1 MSKFLQ
7 RSHKSIATALFINVT
22 GIKVIYLFMT
32 FLFFVYSGCST
43 SAPKNAILQKNT
55 EEIAILQKTIVE
67 QQQLLQNLQALTTA
81 QMERNSE
88 LEQAMPPRDLLES
101 LQNGFV
107 ELRKKTTLLEKQVSA
122 LQKRVAKSTKKEK
135 TTTVSETPE
144 VEFPKDQKQLLQGLI
159 SLQAG
164 NPDQAVEHLQEIL
177 KQKKPTQLK
186 AEILLAVAHSFL
198 AQGHA
203 KQAASHYGTFLRE
216 YPKSRNIPQA
226 LYFLG
231 EAMGKLGQQKKQK
244 VLWKELTTKYPKSPF
259 ATRAK

>member
-1 MSKFLQ
+1 M
-7 RSHKSIATALFINVT
+7 NMT
-22 GIKVIYLFMT
+22 GIKIIYLVLPVL
-32 FLFFVYSGCST
+32 LFVFSGCST
-43 SAPKNAILQKNT
+43 SAPQKTITQKNSA
-55 EEIAILQKTIVE
+55 EISALQKTIVE
-67 QQQLLQNLQALTTA
+67 QQELMQNLQALTA
-81 QMERNSE
+81 DQIQRNSE
-88 LEQAMPPRDLLES
+88 LEQAIPPRDLLES

-107 ELRKKTTLLEKQVSA
+107 ELRKKTTVLEKQLSA
-122 LQKRVAKSTKKEK
+122 LQKNIANSAKKKK
-135 TTTVSETPE
+135 TLKAPETSE

-164 NPDQAVEHLQEIL
+164 NPDQAVEHLGKIL
-177 KQKKPTQLK
+177 KQKKPTLLK
-186 AEILLAVAHSFL
+186 GEILLAVAHSFL

-203 KQAASHYGTFLRE
+203 RQAASHYGTFLRE

-259 ATRAK
+259 AKRTK